1 MNRGFETPRQI
12 KQGHKPDYLILF
24 CLGFLLIF
32 GLIMLSSASSNLATA
47 AFGDPYYYV
56 KHQFLSGVLPG
67 VIGFLIASKIYYGK
81 YRSPKITIPF
91 LIVTIILLGL
101 VFTPFGFTAKGATRW
116 ITLGPLTF
124 QPAELLKISLVL
136 YLAGWLVRGGG
147 RQKSFKQGLLPFL
160 AILGFVSSFLI
171 LQRSTSP
178 VAILVAVSMAMY
190 FASGARWRYILGI
203 LLVSLIGLG
212 VIIKFT
218 DYRSHRILAF
228 LYAEE
233 NPQTTGY
240 HIIQAKSA
248 IGAGGLTGVGYGQST
263 VKFRLPEPFGDS
275 IFAVIAEEFGF
286 VGSTVLIGV
295 IMLLVLRMMLIAQ
308 QCRDKFG
315 QLLLVGFGSIIA
327 VQSIVNIGAMSGALP
342 LTGTP
347 LPFISYGGT
356 ALAIM
361 MTMMGIVVNVTKYD

>member
-1 MNRGFETPRQI
+1 MNRGFEAPRLI

-67 VIGFLIASKIYYGK
+67 IVGFLIASKIYYGR
-81 YRSPKITIPF
+81 YRSPKLSIPF
-91 LIVTIILLGL
+91 LVLTIILLGL

-116 ITLGPLTF
+116 IALGPITF

-160 AILGFVSSFLI
+160 VILGFISSFLI
-171 LQRSTSP
+171 LQNSTSP
-178 VAILVAVSMAMY
+178 VAILVIVSLAMY
-190 FASGARWRYILGI
+190 FASGARWRYIFGI
-203 LLVSLIGLG
+203 FMIALVALAL
-212 VIIKFT
+212 IIKIT
-218 DYRSHRILAF
+218 PYRAQRF
-228 LYAEE
+228 LSFLNPEAD
-233 NPQTTGY
+233 PQTTGY

-286 VGSTVLIGV
+286 VGSTILIGV

-361 MTMMGIVVNVTKYD
+361 LTMMGIVVNVTKYD